1 MATRKPF
8 SEYLAE
14 AKAKYNVPAAKA
26 RPVKSTPLTKSVKK
40 GSPEDVLSTV
50 IDIASRPLYAV
61 TETIQSGL
69 EWADKAQSGK
79 PFDVGAEIGKTIS
92 APVRGLLSTN
102 KDDKPMT
109 SDLMEQTSDVINK
122 SNPNYVD
129 VKDNVNPVA
138 KGVVGFIGD
147 VALDPLTYVPL
158 AGIASVGAKVSGKL
172 GLSAVK
178 AAKVG
183 EEAAAVGVATANAT
197 KKADAATQIAREAKA
212 AEEAG
217 VAPTVVSAR
226 EAQAASDLMETVP
239 PSIKA
244 WPKGLVPKVETPAK
258 APKRTG
264 YPSDWTLQDAV
275 MFEVGKEPQNYA
287 IFKANQK
294 LDKLR
299 ASTPT
304 AKSAITRRNND
315 IARLENEIADLEKQ
329 KAQYRKDLRKRLE
342 KQFSVEPE
350 APKKAAAAP
359 KVPDTSAVPDD
370 VMTQIINN
378 PNNKKIQT
386 ALKRLLKKPDE
397 APSTIAT
404 KVAEAAAPKAV
415 QNVKEFTR
423 SYLDNLANGAEDV
436 TLKVNGNDLPLS
448 VAMTSGKNNIVE
460 GYFKQYKYLYNVTGG
475 RVDAASR
482 LIHTDGITPT
492 QFLDYK
498 ASMDPSY
505 TVAKLGERYITA
517 RDAKLMSRDPN
528 VKPEDLATVMRQVDE
543 GMPDELALMAEKYAT
558 QPTVATPKEEL
569 KISPFSARFR
579 SELDNKQIDS
589 VRKTLGTQLSSLLER
604 RTSEAGFEGAVQSL
618 LRLLNNQR
626 SLNNFVDNKDMQ
638 AIDRAMMDLLGIDVA
653 GTNLARRQATS
664 TVGTAK
670 GARIAEAMDDG
681 LNATEAIRLAGY
693 SGEEADD
700 LAKVIAPIIRDM
712 PNVKGYQKERTKT
725 GVAIKKTKDGQIGKR
740 EREWNTR
747 DAWTLTKALT
757 NRAAK
762 LADSNANEFGRKL
775 VGRERADYVK
785 GRVMRQMAMTEAV
798 LDQMGI
804 PLWLGVGADKRIQMS
819 ATQAISILNELDPD
833 LINMVLFNAGTRTVT
848 TNIYDAV
855 AAVVRGTT
863 DDEIAN
869 ILRTKEGEGVY
880 NAFLEGGKYS
890 FTNKAERAK
899 TKQRVATVP
908 GSKLVERMT
917 TALRDGQEELVKT
930 VASNV
935 TNYTLRFNKEAADLT
950 NEVITKLVAFMND
963 PLKVA
968 DALKAIDGY
977 VQEID
982 TLAKSEWAMDL
993 SKIAAK
999 IGVAN
1004 RLPFGAEVSGKAAKG
1019 VRTAARNVEKE
1030 APKAPAKTKAEKT
1043 QKAAQT
1049 AQKAPADEAAK
1060 ISDEAYQSN
1069 SQFGRETA
1077 EEAASTKAHGS
1088 VMTDTFRRMSPL
1100 MTAFSRHHG
1109 METIS
1114 EVIHDMT
1121 VGFKELRGNFTRR
1134 LNLLN
1139 KKHSGLVDGFGMPK
1153 ITKVFQEIQRGA
1165 KSAPEDAALR
1175 ADLETV
1181 LAQLF
1186 DLPTPFARSALSDL
1200 QNIGGIGPDVFA
1212 DYLRK
1217 VKIDEVIGRDREA
1230 IFDLEKF
1237 NKMVA
1242 NGEATDMWDAMSREW
1257 TQMDISDPID
1267 FLGRWQAALIMANSD
1282 GAMVHGALAQFRKMG
1297 GVVTKKT
1304 PGYVRLDEY
1313 GGKLGAFV
1321 PSNTFVREDLAQEFQ
1336 RMSEF
1341 ISEARVAGGPF
1352 GEWLQKTLFPLQD
1365 TWKYLITLPRPGHH
1379 IRNMIGDASLTYMAE
1394 GVRYARKASVDA
1406 FKVMAYGKRS
1416 YSDMDLLA
1424 ALRREG
1430 VDKLPEN
1437 ADIISNGKYGEIRM
1451 DEFYAEMNKR
1461 GLLPKFFISEDIEAT
1476 ASGALKRGLDKAALR
1491 GGKIEEGLGTIS
1503 EGRDHYARI
1512 QHALQYMYKVQKPGK
1527 FDPKFANKE
1536 DMFEAM
1542 AKQVKRY
1549 HPDSSMLTPFEAKYL
1564 RPIIPFYSWLRGA
1577 LPAIIVSAAIRPGRA
1592 LTFPKASYNMAV
1604 AMGVDPN
1611 SLSDPFPDDQL
1622 FPEFI
1627 TKQATGPIA
1636 QLDGKYYTINPG
1648 IANIDVSNEFGTD
1661 PVKAMLGMISPI
1673 LRMPIELST
1682 GTKLDTGSK
1691 IKDVS
1696 EYVDSNIPGVNYLS
1710 NISGYSTTGSIVG
1723 VLSGQGPDIQRQ
1735 VEKGTKTDSDKMLS
1749 FVNWMTGLGIGNIS
1763 KQNLIDLAEIEK
1775 RNREGE
1781 QRAGY

>member
-1 MATRKPF
+1 MVSRKPF
-8 SEYLAE
+8 SQYLAE
-14 AKAKYNVPAAKA
+14 AKAKYGATSARAASPQSYKIENLPA
-26 RPVKSTPLTKSVKK
+26 KK
-40 GSPEDVLSTV
+40 GTPEDFLSTV

-61 TETIQSGL
+61 TETVQSGL
-69 EWADKAQSGK
+69 EWAEKAQSGQ
-79 PFDVGAEIGKTIS
+79 PYDVGAELGKTIS

-178 AAKVG
+178 AAKAG

-217 VAPTVVSAR
+217 VPSPVSAP
-226 EAQAASDLMETVP
+226 EAQAAGDLMETV
-239 PSIKA
+239 A
-244 WPKGLVPKVETPAK
+244 TPAK
-258 APKRTG
+258 
-264 YPSDWTLQDAV
+264 
-275 MFEVGKEPQNYA
+275 
-287 IFKANQK
+287 
-294 LDKLR
+294 
-299 ASTPT
+299 
-304 AKSAITRRNND
+304 
-315 IARLENEIADLEKQ
+315 
-329 KAQYRKDLRKRLE
+329 
-342 KQFSVEPE
+342 

-359 KVPDTSAVPDD
+359 RVPDTSAVPDD
-370 VMTQIINN
+370 VMTQIVNN

-757 NRAAK
+757 NRATK

-863 DDEIAN
+863 DDEIAT
-869 ILRTKEGEGVY
+869 ILRKPEGEGVY

-1134 LNLLN
+1134 LNKLQFDY
-1139 KKHSGLVDGFGMPK
+1139 SGNVKGFDTTR
-1153 ITKVFQEIQRGA
+1153 IAKVFEEIQRGS
-1165 KSAPEDAALR
+1165 KSLPEDMELR
-1175 ADLETV
+1175 AKLEPLV
-1181 LAQLF
+1181 AELF
-1186 DLPTPFARSALSDL
+1186 DLPAPYARNALSDL
-1200 QNIGGIGPDVFA
+1200 TNIGGIGPDVFA

-1217 VKIDEVIGRDREA
+1217 VKIDEVIGRDRDA

-1242 NGEATDMWDAMSREW
+1242 DGEATDMWDAMSKEW
-1257 TQMDISDPID
+1257 RTMQVADPVD
-1267 FLGRWQAALIMANSD
+1267 FLGRWQAALIMANTD

-1321 PSNTFVREDLAQEFQ
+1321 PSKTFVREDLAQEFQ

-1379 IRNMIGDASLTYMAE
+1379 VRNMIGDASLTYMAE
-1394 GVRYARKASVDA
+1394 GVRYARKASIDA
-1406 FKVMAYGKRS
+1406 FKVMSYGKRS

-1424 ALRREG
+1424 ALRKEG
-1430 VDKLPEN
+1430 VDKLPTSGEV
-1437 ADIISNGKYGEIRM
+1437 ISNGRYGEITM
-1451 DEFYAEMNKR
+1451 DEFYNELT
-1461 GLLPKFFISEDIEAT
+1461 GILPKFFISEDIEAT
-1476 ASGALKRGLDKAALR
+1476 ASGALKRGLDKVAMR
-1491 GGKIEEGLGTIS
+1491 GGRIEEGLGTIS

-1512 QHALQYMYKVQKPGK
+1512 QHALQYVYKAQKPGK
-1527 FDPKFANKE
+1527 FDPKFASKE
-1536 DMFEAM
+1536 ELFNAM
-1542 AKQVKRY
+1542 RKQVKRY

-1710 NISGYSTTGSIVG
+1710 NISGYSTTGSVVG

-1775 RNREGE
+1775 MKREGE

>member
-40 GSPEDVLSTV
+40 GSAEDVLSTV

-178 AAKVG
+178 AAKAG

-217 VAPTVVSAR
+217 VPSPVSAT
-226 EAQAASDLMETVP
+226 EAQAAGDLMETV
-239 PSIKA
+239 A
-244 WPKGLVPKVETPAK
+244 TPAK
-258 APKRTG
+258 
-264 YPSDWTLQDAV
+264 
-275 MFEVGKEPQNYA
+275 
-287 IFKANQK
+287 
-294 LDKLR
+294 
-299 ASTPT
+299 
-304 AKSAITRRNND
+304 
-315 IARLENEIADLEKQ
+315 
-329 KAQYRKDLRKRLE
+329 
-342 KQFSVEPE
+342 

-415 QNVKEFTR
+415 QNVKEFKRT
-423 SYLDNLANGAEDV
+423 YLDSLAEGAEDV
-436 TLKVNGNDLPLS
+436 TLKVNGTDLPLS
-448 VAMTSGKNNIVE
+448 AAMTSGKNNIVE

-492 QFLDYK
+492 QFLEYK
-498 ASMDPSY
+498 SAMDPSY

-517 RDAKLMSRDPN
+517 RDARLMVRDPS

-543 GMPDELALMAEKYAT
+543 GMSDELAIMAEKYAT
-558 QPTVATPKEEL
+558 QPTVSTHKEDL

-579 SELDNKQIDS
+579 SGLDDKEIDR
-589 VRKTLGTQLSSLLER
+589 VRKTLGPRLSSLLAR
-604 RTSEAGFEGAVQSL
+604 RTSEASFEGAVESL
-618 LRLLNNQR
+618 LKLMNGQR
-626 SLNNFVDNKDMQ
+626 ALNNFVSAKKMEP
-638 AIDRAMMDLLGIDVA
+638 IDKAMMDLLGIDVA

-670 GARIAEAMDDG
+670 GARITEAMDDG
-681 LNATEAIRLAGY
+681 ADASELIRLAGFT
-693 SGEEADD
+693 GEEADE
-700 LAKVIAPIIRDM
+700 LAEIIT
-712 PNVKGYQKERTKT
+712 PVLKEFTDVTDYRAGRTVT
-725 GVAIKKTKDGQIGKR
+725 GVALKETDSGKIIGKR
-740 EREWNTR
+740 EREWNTF
-747 DAWTLTKALT
+747 DFWTLTKELT
-757 NRAAK
+757 KRAAA
-762 LADSNANEFGRKL
+762 LADSNANEFGKKL
-775 VGRERADYVK
+775 SGRERSDYVK
-785 GRVMRQMAMTEAV
+785 GRVMRQMAMTEA
-798 LDQMGI
+798 LMDQMGI
-804 PLWLGVGADKRIQMS
+804 PLWLGVGDNKIQLSM
-819 ATQAISILNELDPD
+819 TQAISILNEIDAD
-833 LINMVLFNAGTRTVT
+833 LVNMVLFNAGTKTITSNFYNAIAEYVT
-848 TNIYDAV
+848 
-855 AAVVRGTT
+855 GTT
-863 DDEIAN
+863 DDRIIELLVDA
-869 ILRTKEGEGVY
+869 KGAKKDVY
-880 NAFLEGGKYS
+880 NSFVQGGKYH
-890 FTNKAERAK
+890 FKNKSERIKSKSKSNVKIIPAK
-899 TKQRVATVP
+899 KMI
-908 GSKLVERMT
+908 ERT
-917 TALRDGQEELVKT
+917 LDAFEEAREELIRVN
-930 VASNV
+930 ASNV
-935 TNYTLRFNKEAADLT
+935 TNYLLRFGDEATDLSDAQ
-950 NEVITKLVAFMND
+950 IKKFLAFMND

-968 DALKAIDGY
+968 DALKLLDTYVQDIDGM
-977 VQEID
+977 
-982 TLAKSEWAMDL
+982 AKSEWAMDL

-1004 RLPFGAEVSGKAAKG
+1004 RLPFGAPVSGKAAKN
-1019 VRTAARNVEKE
+1019 VRNAAKNVEKE
-1030 APKAPAKTKAEKT
+1030 APKAPAKTKAENT

-1139 KKHSGLVDGFGMPK
+1139 KKHSGLVDGFGVSK
-1153 ITKVFQEIQRGA
+1153 IAKVFQEIQRGT
-1165 KSAPEDAALR
+1165 KSAPEDEVLR
-1175 ADLETV
+1175 ADLEKV
-1181 LAQLF
+1181 VAELF
-1186 DLPTPFARSALSDL
+1186 DHTQANALSDL

-1217 VKIDEVIGRDREA
+1217 VKIDEVIGRDRDA

-1257 TQMDISDPID
+1257 TQMQISDPID

-1321 PSNTFVREDLAQEFQ
+1321 PSKTFVREDLAQEFQ

-1424 ALRREG
+1424 ALRKEG

-1476 ASGALKRGLDKAALR
+1476 ASGALKRGLDKAAMR

-1503 EGRDHYARI
+1503 EGRDHFARI
-1512 QHALQYMYKVQKPGK
+1512 QHALQYMYKAQKPGK
-1527 FDPKFANKE
+1527 FDPKFATKE
-1536 DMFEAM
+1536 EMFEAM

>member
-217 VAPTVVSAR
+217 VPSPVSAT
-226 EAQAASDLMETVP
+226 EAQAAGDLMETV
-239 PSIKA
+239 A
-244 WPKGLVPKVETPAK
+244 TPAK
-258 APKRTG
+258 APK
-264 YPSDWTLQDAV
+264 
-275 MFEVGKEPQNYA
+275 
-287 IFKANQK
+287 
-294 LDKLR
+294 
-299 ASTPT
+299 
-304 AKSAITRRNND
+304 
-315 IARLENEIADLEKQ
+315 
-329 KAQYRKDLRKRLE
+329 
-342 KQFSVEPE
+342 
-350 APKKAAAAP
+350 KAAATP

-370 VMTQIINN
+370 VMTQILNN

-415 QNVKEFTR
+415 QNVKEFKRT
-423 SYLDNLANGAEDV
+423 YLDSLAEGAEDV
-436 TLKVNGNDLPLS
+436 TLKVNGTDLPLS
-448 VAMTSGKNNIVE
+448 VAMTSSKNNIVE

-492 QFLDYK
+492 QFLEYK
-498 ASMDPSY
+498 SAMDPSY

-517 RDAKLMSRDPN
+517 RDARLMVRDPS
-528 VKPEDLATVMRQVDE
+528 VKPEDLATIMRQVDE

-558 QPTVATPKEEL
+558 QPTVATPKEDL
-569 KISPFSARFR
+569 KIDPFSARFR
-579 SELDNKQIDS
+579 SGLDDKEIDR
-589 VRKTLGTQLSSLLER
+589 VRKTLGPRLSSLLAR
-604 RTSEAGFEGAVQSL
+604 RTSEASFEGAVESL
-618 LRLLNNQR
+618 LKLMNGQR
-626 SLNNFVDNKDMQ
+626 ALNNFVSAKKMEP
-638 AIDRAMMDLLGIDVA
+638 IDRAMMDLLGIDVA

-681 LNATEAIRLAGY
+681 ADASELIRLAGFT
-693 SGEEADD
+693 GEEADE
-700 LAKVIAPIIRDM
+700 LAEIIT
-712 PNVKGYQKERTKT
+712 PVLKEFTDVEDYRAGRTVT
-725 GVAIKKTKDGQIGKR
+725 GVALKETDSGKIIGKR
-740 EREWNTR
+740 EREWNTF
-747 DAWTLTKALT
+747 DFWTLTKELT
-757 NRAAK
+757 KRAAA
-762 LADSNANEFGRKL
+762 LADSNANATGKKLRGRK
-775 VGRERADYVK
+775 RSDYVK
-785 GRVMRQMAMTEAV
+785 GRVMRQMAMTEA
-798 LDQMGI
+798 LMDQMGI
-804 PLWLGVGADKRIQMS
+804 PLWLGVGDNKIQLSM
-819 ATQAISILNELDPD
+819 TQAMSVLNEFDAD
-833 LINMVLFNAGTRTVT
+833 LVNMVLFNAGTKTAT
-848 TNIYDAV
+848 SNFFNAV
-855 AAVVRGTT
+855 AAYVKGTT
-863 DDEIAN
+863 DDEVIKLLVDSSGA
-869 ILRTKEGEGVY
+869 KKDVY
-880 NAFLEGGKYS
+880 NSFVQGGKYH
-890 FTNKAERAK
+890 FTDKATRKE
-899 TKQRVATVP
+899 TKELVATVP
-908 GSKLVERMT
+908 ANKMIERT
-917 TALRDGQEELVKT
+917 LDALEATREELIRVN
-930 VASNV
+930 ANNV
-935 TNYTLRFNKEAADLT
+935 TNYLLRFGDEATDLSDAQ
-950 NEVITKLVAFMND
+950 IKKFLAFMND

-968 DALKAIDGY
+968 DALKLLDTYVQDIDGM
-977 VQEID
+977 
-982 TLAKSEWAMDL
+982 AKSEWAMDL

-1004 RLPFGAEVSGKAAKG
+1004 RLPFGAPVSGKAAKN
-1019 VRTAARNVEKE
+1019 VRNAAKNVEKE

-1139 KKHSGLVDGFGMPK
+1139 KKHSGLVDGFGVSK
-1153 ITKVFQEIQRGA
+1153 IAKVFQEIQRGA
-1165 KSAPEDAALR
+1165 KSAPEDEVLR
-1175 ADLETV
+1175 ADLEKV
-1181 LAQLF
+1181 VAELF
-1186 DLPTPFARSALSDL
+1186 DHTQANALSDL

-1217 VKIDEVIGRDREA
+1217 VKIDEVIGRDRDA

-1257 TQMDISDPID
+1257 TQMQISDPID

-1321 PSNTFVREDLAQEFQ
+1321 PSKTFVREDLAQEFQ

-1406 FKVMAYGKRS
+1406 FKVMAYGKRN

-1476 ASGALKRGLDKAALR
+1476 ASGALKRGLDKVAMR